1 MESSETYSK
10 AINQDEHIMAALAH
24 GSILL
29 PMTGVIVPIVIW
41 ITQREK
47 SRYVAFQSLQA
58 LLFQLI
64 LIVAWVLGMGCYML
78 SIFSMVVAVIPL
90 SQSPGID
97 QYGGIFTLFPFGV
110 LGVSLCAGALFVIY
124 GLVGAIMT
132 LQGTD
137 FRYLLI
143 GNFIK
148 QRWSSGHP
156 DNGNA
161 AG

>member
-1 MESSETYSK
+1 MEGSETYSE
-10 AINQDEHIMAALAH
+10 AINQDERIMAALAH

-58 LLFQLI
+58 LMFQLI

-78 SIFSMVVAVIPL
+78 SIFSMVATIPFA
-90 SQSPGID
+90 QSSGMD
-97 QYGGIFTLFPFGV
+97 QYGGIFALFPFGV
-110 LGVSLCAGALFVIY
+110 FGVSLCGGALFVIY

-132 LQGTD
+132 IQGTN

-143 GNFIK
+143 GDFI
-148 QRWSSGHP
+148 QRRWSSSHP
-156 DNGNA
+156 GNGNGA
-161 AG
+161 L